1 MPEISKDEFQSRL
14 KAALTKEN
22 EPNEAPPAQNVAAS
36 GVQSDAPVAAPVPP
50 STAAVTSQTSQNQ
63 TTVHTPAPPQQ
74 EQSTTQGSAPPK
86 KATPI
91 QAQKKVTPPK
101 PQSSKPEPT
110 KAASKPKTS
119 DKMAGSQ
126 KAVPA
131 SRKEAEPVPA
141 PKAPKPRG
149 PPTQYRLQVRL
160 FDGSSLRAS
169 FTPTQKI
176 STDVRPWLDAEM
188 GDEQRPY
195 NLKHIL
201 TPLPSRT
208 LSVAEESQ
216 TLRDLGLGSTA
227 NLVMVPVASYTDA
240 YAAAGSLPVRG
251 ASAVYSAVSSVATT
265 ATGYLGSWIGY
276 GTGATQQN
284 ESSSDSTPAS
294 SVNRSRLA
302 GPNIRTLSDQQ
313 DDRGDR
319 QFYNGNQVCGFHCVD
334 AQTTNIC

>member
-1 MPEISKDEFQSRL
+1 M
-14 KAALTKEN
+14 A
-22 EPNEAPPAQNVAAS
+22 
-36 GVQSDAPVAAPVPP
+36 
-50 STAAVTSQTSQNQ
+50 
-63 TTVHTPAPPQQ
+63 
-74 EQSTTQGSAPPK
+74 
-86 KATPI
+86 
-91 QAQKKVTPPK
+91 PK
-101 PQSSKPEPT
+101 PQPSTPEQTKP
-110 KAASKPKTS
+110 ASKPKSS
-119 DKMAGSQ
+119 DKMSGSVTQ
-126 KAVPA
+126 KAVP
-131 SRKEAEPVPA
+131 SKRKEAEPA

-149 PPTQYRLQVRL
+149 PPTQYSLQVRL

-176 STDVRPWLDAEM
+176 STDVRPWLDAQM

-240 YAAAGSLPVRG
+240 YAAAAGSLPVRG
-251 ASAVYSAVSSVATT
+251 ASAVYNAVSSVATS

-276 GTGATQQN
+276 GAGAAQQN
-284 ESSSDSTPAS
+284 ESSSSNSTPAA

-319 QFYNGNQVCGFHCVD
+319 QFYNGNQVCDSHWV
-334 AQTTNIC
+334 N